1 MTDRQRATGSKPAR
15 VLIVDDHP
23 VVREGLTEVIN
34 QTSDLAVCG
43 EADSAADALEVIGA
57 ADPDVAVVDL
67 SLRDSRGLDLIK
79 DIRVRFPKLR
89 VLVLTMRDETFYA
102 ERALRAG
109 ARGYVTKDKG
119 TEEVVGA
126 IRAVLAGEVYLSRQM
141 AARMLRSIVPGED
154 TGGESPTGRLT
165 DRELEVFRMIGTG
178 LSTSEIAGKLHLSVK
193 TIESYRERIKD
204 KLGLDGAAELLKRAI
219 QWAHGGQS

>member
-1 MTDRQRATGSKPAR
+1 MVDREKAAGRKPAR
-15 VLIVDDHP
+15 IIIVDDHP
-23 VVREGLTEVIN
+23 IVREGLAEVIN
-34 QTSDLAVCG
+34 QKPDLTVVG
-43 EADSAADALEVIGA
+43 EADSAADALSVIESAGPEVAI
-57 ADPDVAVVDL
+57 VDL
-67 SLRDSRGLDLIK
+67 YLKDSSGLDLIK

-89 VLVLTMRDETFYA
+89 VLVLSMRSESFYA

-126 IRAVLAGEVYLSRQM
+126 IRTVLSGEVYLSEQM
-141 AARMLRSIVPGED
+141 AARMLRSIVPGKGAGE
-154 TGGESPTGRLT
+154 ESPIGRLT

-178 LSTSEIAGKLHLSVK
+178 LSTSEIAEALHLSVK

-204 KLGLDGAAELLKRAI
+204 KLGLDSAAELLKHAI
-219 QWAHGGQS
+219 QWAHSGQ